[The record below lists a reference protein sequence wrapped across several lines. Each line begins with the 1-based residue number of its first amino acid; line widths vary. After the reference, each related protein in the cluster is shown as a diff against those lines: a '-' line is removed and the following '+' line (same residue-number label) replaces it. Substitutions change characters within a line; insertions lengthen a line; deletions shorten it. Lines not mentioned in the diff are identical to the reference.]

1 MSPARSIAPFL
12 VALIPLFAAAAE
24 PIVPEAGLQGT
35 WYLAER
41 KMTVEFRKDPAGTWS
56 ARTVAAEEPQLV
68 GRTAFE
74 RLAYQPADGCF
85 TGTLIKPEDGSRHEV
100 TVTLASPVSMKAVVR
115 KFLFK
120 KTLEFSR
127 K

>member
-1 MSPARSIAPFL
+1 LLA
-12 VALIPLFAAAAE
+12 ALIPLFAAAAE
-24 PIVPEAGLQGT
+24 PTVPEARLQGT

-41 KMTVEFRKDPAGTWS
+41 KMTVEFRKDPDGTWS
-56 ARTVAAEEPQLV
+56 AKTVAAEERQLV

-74 RLAYQPADGCF
+74 RLAYQSADGCF
-85 TGTLIKPEDGSRHEV
+85 TGSLIKPEDGSKHDV
-100 TVTLASPVSMKAVVR
+100 TVTLASPVAMKAVVR